1 MKTVKVPHQLD
12 SMFSIMPGQ
21 TEVMLPGSDIETDT
35 TAVTIVTDG
44 QLVEVEDNSTQLTA
58 IESYDGKDDEIEG
71 QLDDV
76 RVKAIEAYET
86 MLVASQTIID
96 KKFASEN
103 AEVAASFL
111 QIALNAVKE
120 KNNTKDRKDKIVL
133 ARSKGTPA
141 APQKNITNN
150 IVTDRATMLQL
161 LKDSNGS
168 Q

>member
-1 MKTVKVPHQLD
+1 MKTVNVPHQLD
-12 SMFSIMPGQ
+12 SMFDIAPGQ
-21 TEVMLPGSDIETDT
+21 TEVMLPGSDIEPTTITIHTDSE
-35 TAVTIVTDG
+35 
-44 QLVEVEDNSTQLTA
+44 LMEVEDTSVQLTSM
-58 IESYDGKDDEIEG
+58 ESYDAKDDELEG

-86 MLVASQTIID
+86 MLVASQTVID

-133 ARSKGTPA
+133 ARSKGAPPA
-141 APQKNITNN
+141 SQRNVTNN

-168 Q
+168 K